1 MTTYIC
7 LFGVL
12 LADGAVGGFCN
23 GSSSDNPCND
33 NNAVCSENDICECIA
48 NYTVIND
55 VCKHGRQTNTFH
67 VINYKLFYIL
77 NAPRLTI
84 KTHFT
89 KHSSFPMI
97 RIPFTTDNV
106 CQCTR
111 YSFTLVLKYVWNFR
125 FNAYRKVL
133 ILSMCIFQTDTMSC

>member
-7 LFGVL
+7 LFVVL

-23 GSSSDNPCND
+23 ASSSDNQCTD
-33 NNAVCSENDICECIA
+33 SNAVCSENDICECIA

-84 KTHFT
+84 WRKD
-89 KHSSFPMI
+89 
-97 RIPFTTDNV
+97 PFYEAFVVSNDTPFSTDNV

-111 YSFTLVLKYVWNFR
+111 YSFTLVLKYVWNCTFSSL
-125 FNAYRKVL
+125 NACTKTR
-133 ILSMCIFQTDTMSC
+133 ILGLMHTEKF

>member
-23 GSSSDNPCND
+23 ASSSDNQCTD
-33 NNAVCSENDICECIA
+33 SNAVCSENDICECIA

-67 VINYKLFYIL
+67 VINYKIIL
-77 NAPRLTI
+77 YLECDTFNILTQRPI
-84 KTHFT
+84 LR
-89 KHSSFPMI
+89 SI
-97 RIPFTTDNV
+97 R
-106 CQCTR
+106 
-111 YSFTLVLKYVWNFR
+111 R
-125 FNAYRKVL
+125 F
-133 ILSMCIFQTDTMSC
+133 Q